1 MTELEQKVKQS
12 RVERE
17 RKYPMLDITDNRKE
31 IREIAE
37 AAQDYMV
44 QLNPDVVRLK
54 IWESIP
60 RITMEFIL
68 AAFTKLDKAEAKKN
82 GSTSVVIGD
91 LMELEVQYTETND
104 ADKFGNL
111 TPVIRCRSEFKWENV
126 SLPYH
131 DEIPVDVANVLRD
144 ENCEGLLVQFYDN
157 RKEIKEISEI
167 AIGSLKNFGVMF
179 GPNDWWIVPLVVIAF
194 FRKTRDWLVEHKD
207 DGELGVEIRFA
218 DMLKIGVSKE
228 GGLED
233 DDPVDY
239 ILYIRPDQIF
249 KKENAK
255 GDDITEAAN

>member
-12 RVERE
+12 RIERE

-37 AAQDYMV
+37 ATQDYMV

-68 AAFTKLDKAEAKKN
+68 AAFTKLDKAEAKKE
-82 GSTSVVIGD
+82 GETSVVIGD
-91 LMELEVQYTETND
+91 LMEVGVQHLTTTD
-104 ADKFGNL
+104 ADKQGSLN
-111 TPVIRCRSEFKWENV
+111 PVIRCRSEFKWENV

-131 DEIPVDVANVLRD
+131 DEVPVDIANVLRD

-157 RKEIKEISEI
+157 RAEIKEISDL
-167 AIGSLKNFGVMF
+167 AIRNLINYGIQFGA
-179 GPNDWWIVPLVVIAF
+179 NDWWIVPLVVVSF

-218 DMLKIGVSKE
+218 DIMKIGVRKE
-228 GGLED
+228 GGMEE

-239 ILYIRPDQIF
+239 ILYIAPDQIF
-249 KKENAK
+249 KKDNAK
-255 GDDITEAAN
+255 GDETTED